1 MTITCTSTKLG
12 SNASMVS
19 VMGRQGKGEEGGEGV
34 GDGDCDES
42 GLRLMA
48 EVRVVIVGEERV
60 CARKSNTRSHVQ
72 ECS

>member
-1 MTITCTSTKLG
+1 
-12 SNASMVS
+12 
-19 VMGRQGKGEEGGEGV
+19 MGRQGKGEEGGEGV